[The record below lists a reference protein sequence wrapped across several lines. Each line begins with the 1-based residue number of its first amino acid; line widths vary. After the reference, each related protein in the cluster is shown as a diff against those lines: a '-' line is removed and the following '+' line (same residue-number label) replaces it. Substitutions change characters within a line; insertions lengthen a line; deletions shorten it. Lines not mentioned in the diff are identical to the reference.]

1 MKRSFYII
9 VALLALVSCSKEG
22 LYSGSSSS
30 PSQNPGELYMIN
42 LSQKLLPD
50 YLLVLESSL
59 AYDSY
64 GYPSSSE
71 YETGGKSLATQGVS
85 WTVNSRKSVRGI
97 KIQCLDS
104 GTWKLE
110 WEGEYRFYDNYDD
123 YQYDGYPTKCT
134 MTAEQQ
140 EKVNE
145 SGHYNWK
152 VVFECYRTERE
163 GYACEFHSAPSLV
176 YTSGTAASLS
186 WEECNGS
193 ATMLVTKNGEKV
205 DLVRMDY
212 LGTSTRYFRGL

>member
-1 MKRSFYII
+1 MR
-9 VALLALVSCSKEG
+9 
-22 LYSGSSSS
+22 
-30 PSQNPGELYMIN
+30 
-42 LSQKLLPD
+42 KLITTV
-50 YLLVLESSL
+50 LLVIAAVHILPQAAAQDLRRDELILSFAL
-59 AYDSY
+59 
-64 GYPSSSE
+64 PSE
-71 YETGGKSLATQGVS
+71 MM
-85 WTVNSRKSVRGI
+85 
-97 KIQCLDS
+97 
-104 GTWKLE
+104 
-110 WEGEYRFYDNYDD
+110 FYDNYDD